1 MLTQLECMLASWIS
15 FLSPA
20 YSGFVR
26 ASWQVVLTEAKAERK
41 LAQVTAK
48 KDAESKEFQSKTK
61 FMMS

>member
-1 MLTQLECMLASWIS
+1 M
-15 FLSPA
+15 
-20 YSGFVR
+20 R